1 MNKAVFLDRDGTIN
15 VEKNYLY
22 KKEDFEF
29 LPGVIPALKQLQAA
43 GYLLIIV
50 TNQSGIAR
58 GYYSEQDFLDLNDWI
73 ITILAEQGIY
83 ISKVYY
89 CPHHPDADNEKYR
102 VNCECRKPKPGMFLK
117 AKQDFDLD
125 LGACFAIGDKIR
137 DCCICELTEC
147 RGFLIGNNEKKEV
160 IERVKTGEF
169 KNVSYAADLFKA
181 AVQIIASENL

>member
-125 LGACFAIGDKIR
+125 LGACFAI
-137 DCCICELTEC
+137 
-147 RGFLIGNNEKKEV
+147 
-160 IERVKTGEF
+160 
-169 KNVSYAADLFKA
+169 
-181 AVQIIASENL
+181 